1 MNSRKIS
8 AALAGLS
15 LLWSTAFAQSEP
27 VQVPEP
33 PAVIILEIQP
43 IDPPGSEATAA
54 EQAMLGALV
63 MQLLATLEAE
73 GELPQSQPAA
83 PPRVEPGVGI

>member
-1 MNSRKIS
+1 MKLKKIS

-15 LLWSTAFAQSEP
+15 LAWSTAFAQAEP
-27 VQVPEP
+27 AQAPEP
-33 PAVIILEIQP
+33 PAVIILEIEAV
-43 IDPPGSEATAA
+43 DPATGEPASVDP
-54 EQAMLGALV
+54 QVLGMLV

-73 GELPQSQPAA
+73 GALRDLPTVA